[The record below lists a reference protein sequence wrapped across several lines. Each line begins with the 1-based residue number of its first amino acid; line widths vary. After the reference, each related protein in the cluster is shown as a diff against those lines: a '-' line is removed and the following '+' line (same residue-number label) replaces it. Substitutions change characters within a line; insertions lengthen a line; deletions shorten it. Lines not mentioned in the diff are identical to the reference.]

1 MIMSWSPYSLAIAI
15 AKTGGAGPPMR
26 YLTGP
31 CAITIRIP
39 REREAGSFGISSPI
53 RSTATTATTD
63 VRWID
68 AMRLVPQPD

>member
-1 MIMSWSPYSLAIAI
+1 MIMSWSPYSLAIAKI
-15 AKTGGAGPPMR
+15 SGAGPPMR

-53 RSTATTATTD
+53 RSTATTD